1 MTPPAIRPGIGAP
14 IGTKRRRGTRPPA
27 RFHRDIPRFAKY
39 RAYNRDIPRLRPGEL
54 RTRLALIGW
63 PIGPYDVLIA
73 GQALAR
79 QLILVT
85 HNTGEFGRIEG
96 LTVEDWQTP

>member
-1 MTPPAIRPGIGAP
+1 MTPSAIPPGVGEPA
-14 IGTKRRRGTRPPA
+14 GTKGRVGTPLPA
-27 RFHRDIPRFAKY
+27 LSARDIPRFAKY
-39 RAYNRDIPRLRPGEL
+39 RAYNRDMPRFRVGEL
-54 RTRLALIGW
+54 RARLALIGR
-63 PIGPYDVLIA
+63 PIGPYDALIA